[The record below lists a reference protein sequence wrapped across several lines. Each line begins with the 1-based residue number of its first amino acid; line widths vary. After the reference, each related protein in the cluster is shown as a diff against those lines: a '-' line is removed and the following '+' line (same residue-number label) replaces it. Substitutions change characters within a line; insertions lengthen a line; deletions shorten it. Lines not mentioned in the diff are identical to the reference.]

1 VKITIDIDDDEIR
14 RLLAPLIQQTPPS
27 SEGRT
32 PTRLMTVKDVADRL
46 GVSRNKVYQLLY
58 RREIASLTIGRTR
71 RISHAALA
79 QFIARPVDG
88 GAQTVSPPPRQHE
101 RSLRNPEALRDP
113 PARLLKSRRE
123 PKSAVAID
131 LSPKPLSPGLSG
143 PNMTNE
149 DWEELLATMV
159 EKGWPADVVDQIR
172 DDRIREIHRVNALTV
187 SDTAKYLGLSRYG
200 VEKLVKTGRLRL
212 FTISSTYRDDKPE
225 KRIPAK
231 DVLALN

>member
-1 VKITIDIDDDEIR
+1 VKITIEIDDDDIR
-14 RLLAPLIQQTPPS
+14 RLLAPLVQTPPS
-27 SEGRT
+27 SEGQT

-46 GVSRNKVYQLLY
+46 DVSRNKVYQLLE
-58 RREIASLTIGRTR
+58 RGEIASLTIGRTR
-71 RISHAALA
+71 RISPAALA

-113 PARLLKSRRE
+113 PARLPQSRRE
-123 PKSAVAID
+123 PKSAAAID
-131 LSPKPLSPGLSG
+131 LSPKPLSPDLSG

-172 DDRIREIHRVNALTV
+172 ADRINGIHRVSALTV
-187 SDTAKYLGLSRYG
+187 NDTAKYLGLSRYG
-200 VEKLVKTGRLRL
+200 VEKLVKAGRLRL
-212 FTISSTYRDDKPE
+212 YTISPTYRDDKPE

-231 DVLALN
+231 DVLALK

>member
-1 VKITIDIDDDEIR
+1 MKITIEIDDDDIR
-14 RLLAPLIQQTPPS
+14 RLLAPLVQTPPS
-27 SEGRT
+27 SEGQT

-46 GVSRNKVYQLLY
+46 DVSRNKVYQLLE
-58 RREIASLTIGRTR
+58 RGEIASLTIGRTR
-71 RISHAALA
+71 RISPAALA

-113 PARLLKSRRE
+113 PARLPQSRRE
-123 PKSAVAID
+123 PKSAAAID
-131 LSPKPLSPGLSG
+131 LSPKPLSPDLSG

-172 DDRIREIHRVNALTV
+172 DDRIKEIHRVNALTIR
-187 SDTAKYLGLSRYG
+187 DTAKYLGLSRYG
-200 VEKLVKTGRLRL
+200 VEKLVKAGRLRL
-212 FTISSTYRDDKPE
+212 FTISPTYRDDKPE

-231 DVLALN
+231 DVLALK